1 MKQTTIAALAHLLER
16 EVTVYTSGL
25 RVKGVLF
32 LINMDLRIIGLKPV
46 IKEEE
51 PLVIDIK
58 SITAIQAA
66 DIGDVLYAS

>member
-1 MKQTTIAALAHLLER
+1 MKQTIIAALSHLLER

-32 LINMDLRIIGLKPV
+32 LIDVDLRIIGLNPV
-46 IKEEE
+46 INEE

-58 SITAIQAA
+58 SITAIQAEN
-66 DIGDVLYAS
+66 IGDVLYE

>member
-16 EVTVYTSGL
+16 EVTVYTPGL

-32 LINMDLRIIGLKPV
+32 LIDVDLRIIGLKPV
-46 IKEEE
+46 INEE

-58 SITAIQAA
+58 SITAIQAEN
-66 DIGDVLYAS
+66 IGDVLYE